1 MGGKMRKKKIKILS
15 LGDIF
20 HYVEVK
26 KKKKSTFLE
35 SYHGIAFFERERE
48 SIWPINMKTML
59 VLIL

>member
-35 SYHGIAFFERERE
+35 S
-48 SIWPINMKTML
+48 
-59 VLIL
+59 